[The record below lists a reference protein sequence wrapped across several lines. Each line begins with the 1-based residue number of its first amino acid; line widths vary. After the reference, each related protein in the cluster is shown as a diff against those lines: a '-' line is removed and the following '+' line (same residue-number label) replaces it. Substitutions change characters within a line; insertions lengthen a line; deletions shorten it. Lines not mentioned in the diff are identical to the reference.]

1 MKRFILLTI
10 AMIFAMSISAQ
21 KINIVGTW
29 EEVDPNQYHNQV
41 LNESIVLR
49 TWIFSADGTKT
60 LKGRQQ
66 LTYPIGGINCTFDL
80 VQSRTDEKWTLNGNT
95 LTMVAIPLNKLTID
109 VDYQK
114 YGNYT
119 AAQKQKIN
127 AGIPAFKQLA
137 IKETRQG
144 WQSFVGHI
152 STWTI
157 RAYNPK
163 QMVLVSDGQAIV
175 LVRDLTK
182 MTAVQKAQFNKE
194 LAEYEAQIQK
204 EKEMHEAEKRE
215 ASDVGTKVFSVV
227 EVMPQFPGGQDSL
240 KAFIASNVVCPEP
253 VLREGVNGRVVI
265 SFVVQKDGLLRDF
278 KAIRCM
284 LKDSLGNACKDSVF
298 IGLCEAEALRVSRL
312 MPRWKPGTMMGNPV
326 DVKYN
331 IPFRFNLPEPVP
343 RQGGQV
349 KFHDVEANQAT
360 GPVKSITTNAFGETR
375 TITFSLDGKMQGED
389 IIDTKYD
396 ANGYLQS
403 VKRKVPQGQATITYK
418 WENGKI
424 VSLSMDIIGQQTV
437 TKRTYNEKGAPA
449 SESINMGGQDIQTPF
464 TDYKYD
470 NHGNWISR
478 KVSMM
483 GDEMEQTRIINYYE

>member
-1 MKRFILLTI
+1 MKRSLLLTI
-10 AMIFAMSISAQ
+10 AMILAISVSAQ
-21 KINIVGTW
+21 KIKIVGTW
-29 EEVDPNQYHNQV
+29 
-41 LNESIVLR
+41 NEQGIDR

-66 LTYPIGGINCTFDL
+66 LTYPIGGINITFDM
-80 VQSRTDEKWTLNGNT
+80 VQSRTDEKWTLSGNV
-95 LTMVAIPLNKLTID
+95 LTVTAIPLNKLTID

-127 AGIPAFKQLA
+127 AGIPAFRQQA

-144 WQSFVGHI
+144 WQSFVGHVATYTI
-152 STWTI
+152 SS
-157 RAYNPK
+157 YNPK
-163 QMVLVSDGQAIV
+163 QMVLDFDGQEIV

-182 MTAVQKAQFNKE
+182 MTAVQKAQFDKDV
-194 LAEYEAQIQK
+194 AEYEAQIQK
-204 EKEMHEAEKRE
+204 EKEMREAAKRE
-215 ASDVGTKVFSVV
+215 A
-227 EVMPQFPGGQDSL
+227 EE
-240 KAFIASNVVCPEP
+240 KAK
-253 VLREGVNGRVVI
+253 R
-265 SFVVQKDGLLRDF
+265 
-278 KAIRCM
+278 
-284 LKDSLGNACKDSVF
+284 
-298 IGLCEAEALRVSRL
+298 EAEEASSS
-312 MPRWKPGTMMGNPV
+312 KGKQN
-326 DVKYN
+326 
-331 IPFRFNLPEPVP
+331 
-343 RQGGQV
+343 QV

-360 GPVKSITTNAFGETR
+360 GPVKSITTNAFGEAR

-483 GDEMEQTRIINYYE
+483 GEEMEQTRIIKYYE

>member
-1 MKRFILLTI
+1 MKRNLLLTI
-10 AMIFAMSISAQ
+10 AMILAMSISAQ

-29 EEVDPNQYHNQV
+29 KEVNPNQYHNQV

-144 WQSFVGHI
+144 WQSFVGNKSI
-152 STWTI
+152 YTI
-157 RAYNPK
+157 KSYNPK
-163 QMVLVSDGQAIV
+163 QMVLDLDGQDIM
-175 LVRDLTK
+175 LVRDISK
-182 MTAVQKAQFNKE
+182 MTAVQKNQFNKE
-194 LAEYEAQIQK
+194 VAEYEAQIQK
-204 EKEMHEAEKRE
+204 EKEMREAAKRE
-215 ASDVGTKVFSVV
+215 A
-227 EVMPQFPGGQDSL
+227 EE
-240 KAFIASNVVCPEP
+240 KAK
-253 VLREGVNGRVVI
+253 R
-265 SFVVQKDGLLRDF
+265 
-278 KAIRCM
+278 
-284 LKDSLGNACKDSVF
+284 
-298 IGLCEAEALRVSRL
+298 EAEEASSS
-312 MPRWKPGTMMGNPV
+312 KGKQN
-326 DVKYN
+326 
-331 IPFRFNLPEPVP
+331 
-343 RQGGQV
+343 QV

-483 GDEMEQTRIINYYE
+483 GEEMEQTRIIKYYE

>member
-1 MKRFILLTI
+1 MKRILLLTI
-10 AMIFAMSISAQ
+10 AMILAITVNAQ

-29 EEVDPNQYHNQV
+29 KEVNPNQYHNQV
-41 LNESIVLR
+41 LNESIVVR
-49 TWIFSADGTKT
+49 TWIFNTDGTKT

-66 LTYPIGGINCTFDL
+66 LTYPIGGINCTFDM
-80 VQSRTDEKWTLNGNT
+80 VQSRTDEKWTLSGNV
-95 LTMVAIPLNKLTID
+95 LTFTAIPLNKLTID

-127 AGIPAFKQLA
+127 AGIPAFRQQA

-144 WQSFVGHI
+144 WQSFVGHT
-152 STWTI
+152 STYTI
-157 RAYNPK
+157 RSYNPK
-163 QMVLVSDGQAIV
+163 QMVLGSDGQEIV

-194 LAEYEAQIQK
+194 LAEYETQIQK
-204 EKEMHEAEKRE
+204 EKEMREAAKRE
-215 ASDVGTKVFSVV
+215 A
-227 EVMPQFPGGQDSL
+227 EE
-240 KAFIASNVVCPEP
+240 KAK
-253 VLREGVNGRVVI
+253 R
-265 SFVVQKDGLLRDF
+265 
-278 KAIRCM
+278 
-284 LKDSLGNACKDSVF
+284 
-298 IGLCEAEALRVSRL
+298 EAEEASSS
-312 MPRWKPGTMMGNPV
+312 KGKQN
-326 DVKYN
+326 
-331 IPFRFNLPEPVP
+331 
-343 RQGGQV
+343 QV

-424 VSLSMDIIGQQTV
+424 VSLSMDIIGQQIV